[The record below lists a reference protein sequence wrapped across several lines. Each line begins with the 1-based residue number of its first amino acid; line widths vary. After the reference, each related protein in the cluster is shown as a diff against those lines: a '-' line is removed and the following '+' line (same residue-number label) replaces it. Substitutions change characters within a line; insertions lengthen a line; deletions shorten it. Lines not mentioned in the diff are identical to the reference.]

1 MYYSS
6 GNYEAFATPKK
17 PDGVDGKSAYLV
29 GSGLAALSAA
39 CYLVRDAQMKGEH
52 VHILEKD
59 PIPGGACDGYKY
71 QDIGYVMR
79 GGREMDNH
87 FECMWD
93 LFRSIP
99 FIILLTW
106 VMPVSR
112 AIMGTA
118 IYVQGAI
125 VPLVFGAVPFF
136 ARQVQGALAELD
148 PGLIEAALAMGSSPW
163 EIIFRVYL
171 KESVASIARGTTIT
185 AISLLNLTAMAGVVG
200 AGGLGDFAIR
210 YGHDRNMM
218 DVTNVT
224 VLILVLFVCIIE
236 FAGGRVVKKNT
247 H

>member
-1 MYYSS
+1 MQELLTKLIPNVMDRLPTFFEAIGDTLLMVVWS
-6 GNYEAFATPKK
+6 GAISF
-17 PDGVDGKSAYLV
+17 VL
-29 GSGLAALSAA
+29 GLALGV
-39 CYLVRDAQMKGEH
+39 LITVTKPGG
-52 VHILEKD
+52 ILENKV
-59 PIPGGACDGYKY
+59 AY
-71 QDIGYVMR
+71 QILDKVIS
-79 GGREMDNH
+79 
-87 FECMWD
+87 

-148 PGLIEAALAMGSSPW
+148 PGLIEDALAMGSSPW

-236 FAGGRVVKKNT
+236 FGGGRVVKKNT

>member
-1 MYYSS
+1 MQELLTKLIPNVMDRLPTFFEAIGDTLLMVVWS
-6 GNYEAFATPKK
+6 GAISFVLGLTLGVLITVTK
-17 PDGVDGKSAYLV
+17 PGG
-29 GSGLAALSAA
+29 
-39 CYLVRDAQMKGEH
+39 
-52 VHILEKD
+52 ILENKV
-59 PIPGGACDGYKY
+59 AY
-71 QDIGYVMR
+71 QILDKVIS
-79 GGREMDNH
+79 
-87 FECMWD
+87 

-148 PGLIEAALAMGSSPW
+148 PGLIEAALAMGSSPL

-224 VLILVLFVCIIE
+224 VLILVIFVCIIE
-236 FAGGRVVKKNT
+236 FVGGRVVKKNT